1 MEVGAVKQAFNNEV
15 IQLKKNLNQAKIHTI
30 HKLTRKAKK
39 EVRKEAPEKLKE
51 KFKRQAASAVNE
63 VLIIKKIKPRDI
75 ARFTVTHTGELQQ
88 HINKPAV
95 DQDKACARLLLHKSL
110 QQKYKHIRN
119 TFSCIPIKDLLMSR
133 QERLK
138 LKKEA
143 KLDKKMKRDKKQK
156 VVHAE
161 GEWDVEDILL
171 LLYPII
177 LLSIALCVVLIFS
190 FTLPLTLDFTVIAP
204 EPEKKV
210 EDINTRKVKD
220 APKSTSKKFK
230 ESDDEISENEEME
243 FDENANEESD
253 KEVQSDNEE
262 DISHG
267 EEANSDDQEDEED
280 GNEENQSDES
290 EAESETKMES
300 DQDSDDNEQESEKEE
315 VLEKIVK
322 PSPVKVNIKEN
333 ESIMSALTFEQ
344 LGKNRRKQEIK
355 KPTKPKDM
363 HKNKNLNDK
372 LQSRKFK
379 KESTESQV
387 KETKIVDPFFI
398 TSTGENYLSL
408 AEPRQP
414 DEVKEIHKQGN
425 RKERRAAMF
434 GHVPKVKPRQDF
446 RQSNSDR
453 PNNFRNKFNKDDSY
467 DKGNDGKNKND
478 SRFNGKDQFRNQN
491 DKSFGR
497 NNQFKGR
504 NDRPGEDRNDF
515 KSRNDKFKG
524 RNNDAVETKVE
535 KLHPSW
541 EAKKKQSGILPF
553 QGKKIVFDEG

>member
-88 HINKPAV
+88 YLNKPTV

-119 TFSCIPIKDLLMSR
+119 TFSGIPIKDLLMSR

-138 LKKEA
+138 LKREA

-156 VVHAE
+156 VVNAE
-161 GEWDVEDILL
+161 GDWD
-171 LLYPII
+171 
-177 LLSIALCVVLIFS
+177 
-190 FTLPLTLDFTVIAP
+190 
-204 EPEKKV
+204 V
-210 EDINTRKVKD
+210 EDINTRKVKET
-220 APKSTSKKFK
+220 PKSTSKKFK
-230 ESDDEISENEEME
+230 ESDDEISENEETE
-243 FDENANEESD
+243 LDENANSD
-253 KEVQSDNEE
+253 KEAQSDDKE

-267 EEANSDDQEDEED
+267 EEANSDDQEGEED
-280 GNEENQSDES
+280 GDEENKSDES
-290 EAESETKMES
+290 EVESETKMES
-300 DQDSDDNEQESEKEE
+300 DQESHENEQQSKKEE
-315 VLEKIVK
+315 VLDKFVK
-322 PSPVKVNIKEN
+322 PSPVKVNIKQN
-333 ESIMSALTFEQ
+333 ETITSALTFEQ

-355 KPTKPKDM
+355 KPTKPKDI

-379 KESTESQV
+379 KETSESQV

-398 TSTGENYLSL
+398 TSTGENYLSV

-434 GHVPKVKPRQDF
+434 GYVPKVKPRQDF

-453 PNNFRNKFNKDDSY
+453 PNNFRNKFNEDDSY
-467 DKGNDGKNKND
+467 AKGNDGKNRND
-478 SRFNGKDQFRNQN
+478 SRFNGKDQFRSQN
-491 DKSFGR
+491 DKPFGR

-504 NDRPGEDRNDF
+504 NDRPGEDRNEF

>member
-15 IQLKKNLNQAKIHTI
+15 IQLKKNLNQAKIQII

-39 EVRKEAPEKLKE
+39 EVKKEAPEKLKE

-75 ARFTVTHTGELQQ
+75 ARFTVTHAGELQQ
-88 HINKPAV
+88 HLNKPTV

-119 TFSCIPIKDLLMSR
+119 TFSGIPIKDLLMSR

-138 LKKEA
+138 LKREA

-156 VVHAE
+156 VVNAE
-161 GEWDVEDILL
+161 GEWD
-171 LLYPII
+171 
-177 LLSIALCVVLIFS
+177 
-190 FTLPLTLDFTVIAP
+190 
-204 EPEKKV
+204 V

-220 APKSTSKKFK
+220 APKITSKNFK
-230 ESDDEISENEEME
+230 ESDDEISADDEEME
-243 FDENANEESD
+243 LDENANSD
-253 KEVQSDNEE
+253 KEVQSDDEE

-267 EEANSDDQEDEED
+267 EEANSDDQDDKED
-280 GNEENQSDES
+280 GNQENQSDES
-290 EAESETKMES
+290 EAESETKMEGGQES
-300 DQDSDDNEQESEKEE
+300 NSTDNEPQSKKKE
-315 VLEKIVK
+315 VLGKFIK
-322 PSPVKVNIKEN
+322 PSPVKVNIKQN
-333 ESIMSALTFEQ
+333 ESITSALTFEQ
-344 LGKNRRKQEIK
+344 LGKNRRKPEIK
-355 KPTKPKDM
+355 KPIKPKDM

-379 KESTESQV
+379 KESSESQV

-398 TSTGENYLSL
+398 TSTGENYLSV

-434 GHVPKVKPRQDF
+434 GHVPKVKPRKDF

-453 PNNFRNKFNKDDSY
+453 TNNLRNKLNKDDNY
-467 DKGNDGKNKND
+467 NQGNDGKNRNE

-491 DKSFGR
+491 DKPFGR
-497 NNQFKGR
+497 NNHFKGR
-504 NDRPGEDRNDF
+504 NDKPGEDRNDF

-524 RNNDAVETKVE
+524 RNNDAAETKVE